1 MTVLDSEYWRVVL
14 LLWPLLVG
22 ALVFAEVSLFCAA
35 RGWFRAVV
43 LIGVATCGLLVVLD
57 YALQPL
63 SYAMQMRPVAYF
75 LVIVWI
81 AGVPLAILS
90 AAALLLAQVNAP
102 IARHLGILV
111 ISVVVIAVLPLFGLW
126 SICTSGVDCI

>member
-1 MTVLDSEYWRVVL
+1 MLDSEYWRVVL
-14 LLWPLLVG
+14 SLWPLLVG
-22 ALVFAEVSLFCAA
+22 ALVFAEVCLYCAV
-35 RGWFRAVV
+35 RRWFRAVV
-43 LIGVATCGLLVVLD
+43 LIGVGTSTLLVVLD

-90 AAALLLAQVNAP
+90 AAALLLAQVNGP
-102 IARHLGILV
+102 IARHLGILA

-126 SICTSGVDCI
+126 SICMSGVDCI

>member
-1 MTVLDSEYWRVVL
+1 MLDSEYWRVVL
-14 LLWPLLVG
+14 SLWPLLVG
-22 ALVFAEVSLFCAA
+22 ALVFAEVCLYCAV
-35 RGWFRAVV
+35 RKWFRAVV
-43 LIGVATCGLLVVLD
+43 LIGVATCTLLVVLD

-81 AGVPLAILS
+81 AGLPLAILS
-90 AAALLLAQVNAP
+90 AAALLLAQVDAP
-102 IARHLGILV
+102 IARHLGVLV

-126 SICTSGVDCI
+126 SICMSGVDCI